1 MSNPLARLR
10 HHVSGAI
17 ARGEATPITEV
28 PAVAPEPLVFTRVAS
43 DACGNPRYVVHFLNL
58 NTREEL
64 DRAGPDWIAIDEKYR
79 IACKRANTIGGRR
92 YHTKRYG
99 GGIVFQSYSVD
110 ETAAHISRVTG
121 RQFVA
126 VKG

>member
-1 MSNPLARLR
+1 METL
-10 HHVSGAI
+10 
-17 ARGEATPITEV
+17 T
-28 PAVAPEPLVFTRVAS
+28 FTRIPS
-43 DACGNPRYVVHFLNL
+43 DACGNPRYAVHFLAL

-64 DRAGPDWIAIDEKYR
+64 DREGDAWLPIDTKYA

-92 YHTKRYG
+92 YHCKRYG
-99 GGIVFQSYSVD
+99 GGIAFQSYSID
-110 ETAAHISRVTG
+110 ETAAAISRVTG

>member
-1 MSNPLARLR
+1 MS
-10 HHVSGAI
+10 
-17 ARGEATPITEV
+17 
-28 PAVAPEPLVFTRVAS
+28 APEPLMFTRAPS
-43 DACGNPRYVVHFLNL
+43 DVCGNPRYVVHFLKL

-64 DRAGPDWIAIDEKYR
+64 DRTGPDWIDTDTKYR
-79 IACKRANTIGGRR
+79 LACKRANSIGGRR

-99 GGIVFQSYSVD
+99 GGIVFQSYSID

-126 VKG
+126 VKD

>member
-1 MSNPLARLR
+1 MS
-10 HHVSGAI
+10 
-17 ARGEATPITEV
+17 
-28 PAVAPEPLVFTRVAS
+28 APEPLTFTRAPS
-43 DACGNPRYVVHFLNL
+43 DACGNPRYVVHFLAL

-64 DRAGPDWIAIDEKYR
+64 DRTGDIWIPVSEKYA
-79 IACKRANTIGGRR
+79 IACKRANSIGGRR

-99 GGIVFQSYSVD
+99 GGIVFQSYSID

-126 VKG
+126 MKD

>member
-1 MSNPLARLR
+1 MS
-10 HHVSGAI
+10 
-17 ARGEATPITEV
+17 TPET
-28 PAVAPEPLVFTRVAS
+28 LTFTRVPS
-43 DACGNPRYVVHFLNL
+43 DSNGNPRYAVHFLNL

-64 DRAGPDWIAIDEKYR
+64 DRDPWIPISDKYNL
-79 IACKRANTIGGRR
+79 ATKRANSIGGRR

-99 GGIVFQSYSVD
+99 GGIVFQSYSID

-126 VKG
+126 VKD

>member
-1 MSNPLARLR
+1 MSPLERLR

-17 ARGEATPITEV
+17 ARGEATAVVEV
-28 PAVAPEPLVFTRVAS
+28 PAAEPLTFTRVPS
-43 DACGNPRYVVHFLNL
+43 DANGNPRYAVHFLNL
-58 NTREEL
+58 NTRAEL
-64 DRAGPDWIAIDEKYR
+64 DRAGDDWIPVSDKYAM
-79 IACKRANTIGGRR
+79 ACKRANTIGGRR

-99 GGIVFQSYSVD
+99 GGIVFQSYSID

-126 VKG
+126 VKD

>member
-1 MSNPLARLR
+1 MSPLERLR

-17 ARGEATPITEV
+17 ARGEATAVVEA
-28 PAVAPEPLVFTRVAS
+28 PAAEPLTFTRVPS
-43 DACGNPRYVVHFLNL
+43 DANGNPRYVVHFLAL

-64 DRAGPDWIAIDEKYR
+64 DRDPWIPVSDKYAL
-79 IACKRANTIGGRR
+79 ACKRANSIGGRR

-99 GGIVFQSYSVD
+99 GGIVFQSYSID

-126 VKG
+126 VKD